1 MNYINQLIMKKKLLI
16 LSAML
21 GLSYSV
27 AIAQTNPI
35 PNGTFESWTT
45 SSFESPQNFAGNPNL
60 RAFADNVPFNE
71 VKTTD
76 KYHGTY
82 AIKLTTVI
90 TPRVNNG
97 NGNDTIQGY
106 FLNTNPNG
114 NGGPSS
120 WHNGFA
126 YNQKP
131 TGMRGY
137 YKSAVVSP
145 DTALLLV
152 FFYKQGAIIGQY
164 ILPIIGTHSTYT
176 LFSHTFMPAL
186 TQNPDSV
193 IMGAVSSDFR
203 HSTVNRNGSM
213 LQLDSVSFIGAP
225 TPTQFDGDFETW
237 QTTSI
242 KTPDNWD
249 LSNGKVGGNHGSLI
263 TPGVSQTT
271 DAVTGNYAIELTTF
285 LDSTNN
291 GHGGPNHAVARTGAI
306 STGYYPNNCNGN
318 CQEQGGG
325 PFTKQIDTLAFYYKY
340 VPSGSDSGQVSLNF
354 KKNSTS
360 INYKQTNLIASANYQ
375 YKEIPFNVGQVPDSV
390 IIDIH
395 SSTWNDTLT
404 SFVGSDLKI
413 DNIHFKSQVPTT
425 PTVTAAG
432 AVLTASAA
440 NSNQWYLNGNSIG
453 GATAQTY
460 TVTQS
465 GNYSDIV
472 TVSGISSLTSNTI
485 AIGPATPTIIAVGAV
500 LAATAINGNQ
510 WYLNGNSI
518 GGATAQTYTV
528 TQSGNYSDIVTVSG
542 ISSLTSNTVT
552 ITVPATPT
560 IALSGNAALTSSSAT
575 GNQWYLAGNSINGA
589 TSQTYTATQN
599 GSYTVKVTTGGI
611 SSAFSNTVNVTGL
624 GATVISINTIDNGV
638 YIYPNPNNGIFTIKS
653 PSKILTVEITNT
665 LGTIVLSQT
674 VNADAVAFDLTKE
687 AGGIYIVK
695 VISEQGIINKKII
708 LSH

>member
-1 MNYINQLIMKKKLLI
+1 MFFGKSVFTFTKRLNNHAYRINYINQLTMKKKVLI
-16 LSAML
+16 LSVIVE
-21 GLSYSV
+21 LSV
-27 AIAQTNPI
+27 GAVIAQTSSTPDGN
-35 PNGTFESWTT
+35 FESWTT
-45 SSFESPQNFAGNPNL
+45 YTYDSPQNFVGNSNL
-60 RAFADNVPFNE
+60 KAFADTVPFNE

-76 KYHGTY
+76 AYHGTY

-97 NGNDTIQGY
+97 IGNDTIQGY
-106 FLNTNPNG
+106 FVNTNPNG

-131 TGMRGY
+131 TGIRGY

-145 DTALLLV
+145 DNALILV
-152 FFYKQGAIIGQY
+152 FFYKGGSVIGQY
-164 ILPIIGTHSTYT
+164 IFPITGSQSAYT
-176 LFSHTFMPAL
+176 LFSYTFSPAL

-203 HSTVNRNGSM
+203 TSTINRNGSM
-213 LQLDSVSFIGAP
+213 LQLDSVSFIGAA

-237 QTTSI
+237 QTTTI
-242 KTPDNWD
+242 KTPDNWV
-249 LSNGKVGGNHGSLI
+249 LSNGRIGGHNGNII
-263 TPGVSQTT
+263 TPGMSQTT

-291 GHGGPNHAVARTGAI
+291 GHGGPNHAVARAGAI
-306 STGYYPNNCNGN
+306 STGYYPNNCNVN
-318 CQEQGGG
+318 CQEQGGE

-360 INYKQTNLIASANYQ
+360 INYNQTNLIASANYQ

-395 SSTWNDTLT
+395 SSTWSDTLT

-425 PTVTAAG
+425 PIVTATG
-432 AVLTASAA
+432 AVLTTS
-440 NSNQWYLNGNSIG
+440 
-453 GATAQTY
+453 TA
-460 TVTQS
+460 
-465 GNYSDIV
+465 
-472 TVSGISSLTSNTI
+472 
-485 AIGPATPTIIAVGAV
+485 
-500 LAATAINGNQ
+500 NGNQ

-542 ISSLTSNTVT
+542 VSSLTSNTVI

-560 IALSGNAALTSSSAT
+560 ITLSGNAALTSSSAT

-599 GSYTVKVTTGGI
+599 GSYAVKVTTGGI
-611 SSAFSNTVNVTGL
+611 SSAFSNTVNVTNL

-653 PSKILTVEITNT
+653 PSKISTVEITNT

-674 VNADAVAFDLTKE
+674 VNADAVTFDLTKE
-687 AGGIYIVK
+687 TGGIYIVK

>member
-1 MNYINQLIMKKKLLI
+1 LFFGKSVFTFTKRLNNHAYRINYINQLTMKKKVLI
-16 LSAML
+16 LSVIVE
-21 GLSYSV
+21 LSV
-27 AIAQTNPI
+27 GAVIAQTSSTPDGN
-35 PNGTFESWTT
+35 FESWTT
-45 SSFESPQNFAGNPNL
+45 YTYDSPQNFVGNSNL
-60 RAFADNVPFNE
+60 KAFADTVPFNE

-76 KYHGTY
+76 AYHGTY

-97 NGNDTIQGY
+97 IGNDTIQGY
-106 FLNTNPNG
+106 FVNTNPNG

-131 TGMRGY
+131 TGIRGY

-145 DTALLLV
+145 DNALILV
-152 FFYKQGAIIGQY
+152 FFYKGGSVIGQY
-164 ILPIIGTHSTYT
+164 IFPITGSQSAYT
-176 LFSHTFMPAL
+176 LFSYTFSPAL

-203 HSTVNRNGSM
+203 TSTINRNGSM
-213 LQLDSVSFIGAP
+213 LQLDSVSFIGAA

-237 QTTSI
+237 QTTTI
-242 KTPDNWD
+242 KTPDNWV
-249 LSNGKVGGNHGSLI
+249 LSNGRIGGHNGNII
-263 TPGVSQTT
+263 TPGMSQTT

-291 GHGGPNHAVARTGAI
+291 GHGGPNHAVARAGAI
-306 STGYYPNNCNGN
+306 STGYYPNNCNVN
-318 CQEQGGG
+318 CQEQGGE

-360 INYKQTNLIASANYQ
+360 INYNQTNLIASANYQ

-395 SSTWNDTLT
+395 SSTWSDTLT

-425 PTVTAAG
+425 PIVTATG
-432 AVLTASAA
+432 AVLTTS
-440 NSNQWYLNGNSIG
+440 
-453 GATAQTY
+453 TA
-460 TVTQS
+460 
-465 GNYSDIV
+465 
-472 TVSGISSLTSNTI
+472 
-485 AIGPATPTIIAVGAV
+485 
-500 LAATAINGNQ
+500 NGNQ

-542 ISSLTSNTVT
+542 VSSLTSNTVI

-560 IALSGNAALTSSSAT
+560 ITLSGNAALTSSSAT

-599 GSYTVKVTTGGI
+599 GSYAVKVTTGGI
-611 SSAFSNTVNVTGL
+611 SSAFSNTVNVTNL

-653 PSKILTVEITNT
+653 PSKISTVEITNT

-674 VNADAVAFDLTKE
+674 VNADAVTFDLTKE
-687 AGGIYIVK
+687 TGGIYIVK